1 MLAFALC
8 GNDGKEGGRWQTFSK
23 PREDIFYPF
32 PGLSS
37 FSLFASLFLPAEHQ
51 PIVVSPKPAGAII
64 GLLYAHA
71 QYMYTP
77 GDELPEGALE
87 HPPSRRRRGRSGV
100 GGRRHPSQLSDSL
113 SPLSLRAS
121 LRRSK
126 TRAFLCA
133 PLLSWYGDDTPR
145 SRTSLLDDL
154 EASSVQRP
162 ARAETPNK
170 VCWLGDDG

>member
-23 PREDIFYPF
+23 PREDIF
-32 PGLSS
+32 LSLSRALLFFTFCFS
-37 FSLFASLFLPAEHQ
+37 FSSCRTPT
-51 PIVVSPKPAGAII
+51 IVVSRKPAGAII

-77 GDELPEGALE
+77 GDELSEGALE

-170 VCWLGDDG
+170 DCWLGDDG